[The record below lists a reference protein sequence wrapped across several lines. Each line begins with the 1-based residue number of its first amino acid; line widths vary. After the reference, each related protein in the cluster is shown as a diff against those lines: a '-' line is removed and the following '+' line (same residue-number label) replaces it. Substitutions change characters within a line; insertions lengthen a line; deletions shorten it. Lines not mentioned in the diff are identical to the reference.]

1 MLRSYL
7 LSVCLK
13 STSLVDWAERL
24 RSDESLAILSGF
36 SPDHTP
42 SFASFYDFFHRL
54 WPGCNNFLPHL
65 RYRRKKP
72 PKGKG
77 NGEKSPSFDKDHAA
91 TIIKYFDGHG
101 AGGILK
107 SKLSIIGKIFSRIFL
122 AGSMHKGLLNTKK
135 LVLAGDGTPVVVSN
149 RERSHSTCD
158 CHKQGIDKCCHKRW
172 FSQPD
177 ANWGW
182 DSSRN
187 FFYYGYNLYLFTD
200 ANSGLPVFPVLER
213 ASRHD
218 LPAMLHGLAC
228 IKAFFSDWN
237 ISALLLDSAHDAA
250 AVYKMCSKSSITP
263 FIDLNPRGTKS
274 AEDKGYTVG
283 DDGVPI
289 CPLGLPMKP
298 NGTDKKRHRAKYIC
312 PKTKYAERLCLC
324 DNRCTKSTYGR
335 VVNINF
341 KDDPRLF
348 CDPPRGSPQ
357 WKQAYNK
364 RTSAERA
371 NKRIKID
378 GLLEEGRHRSSMMW
392 YIRLFAIL
400 SVIHIDAWHERK
412 CESA

>member
-7 LSVCLK
+7 LSICLK

-237 ISALLLDSAHDAA
+237 I
-250 AVYKMCSKSSITP
+250 P
-263 FIDLNPRGTKS
+263 
-274 AEDKGYTVG
+274 
-283 DDGVPI
+283 
-289 CPLGLPMKP
+289 
-298 NGTDKKRHRAKYIC
+298 KR
-312 PKTKYAERLCLC
+312 
-324 DNRCTKSTYGR
+324 
-335 VVNINF
+335 V
-341 KDDPRLF
+341 
-348 CDPPRGSPQ
+348 
-357 WKQAYNK
+357 
-364 RTSAERA
+364 
-371 NKRIKID
+371 
-378 GLLEEGRHRSSMMW
+378 
-392 YIRLFAIL
+392 
-400 SVIHIDAWHERK
+400 
-412 CESA
+412 